1 MKQLVHYRKTE
12 YLGLEQGTSVEGC
25 LPTAEVELVP
35 VTVQELADHQQVC
48 VQFALEYLE
57 YLEYLELEQLE
68 RLLEVLLVQIRLL

>member
-57 YLEYLELEQLE
+57 YLELEQLE